1 MVDIAVS
8 DKIRILHFWSR
19 RSDAEKL
26 IQELAATGV
35 DFEAR
40 LVSTVSEYVSALA
53 RLKFHIVIADERA
66 DLPVTKADQLS
77 LFGITEEMSP
87 GTPFIL
93 LCESACGTRKEEA
106 SAQFRCMAWQ
116 EINRV
121 GESIRQLLDLC

>member
-1 MVDIAVS
+1 MS

-26 IQELAATGV
+26 IRELAATGV
-35 DFEAR
+35 EFEAR
-40 LVSTVSEYVSALA
+40 LVSTLSEYVSALA
-53 RLKFHIVIADERA
+53 RLKFDIVIADERA

-87 GTPFIL
+87 GTPFLL

-106 SAQFRCMAWQ
+106 PAHFRCLAWQ
-116 EINRV
+116 DINRI
-121 GESIRQLLDLC
+121 GESIRQMLDLS